1 MRSGLVFA
9 SLALAAQAFSTS
21 FLNHSQLLAG
31 TEDQVWFENN
41 IPLIDVPSKEIQDVY
56 YYRWQ
61 TYKEHLV
68 YTGAQYGYLSSE
80 FLHPVFYGAPYG
92 GIVAAAGH
100 HITEGR
106 WLRDHKYGQDIVNYW
121 LAGPGQFP
129 KPATDAVNKDTYDW
143 AHEYS
148 FWAANAVWRQ
158 YLVTGDKDF
167 AIGQLE
173 NLVKQYRGWDNHFN
187 PVFGLYW
194 QVPVWDATEFTAA
207 SYESADPYHG
217 GAGYRPTINAY
228 QFGDA
233 MAIAALATLK
243 GDSALAA
250 EYRHRAEGLQE
261 SLQTMLWDN
270 KTHFFMHYHRD
281 SNPQGK
287 LLTTREI
294 MGYLPWMFNMPS
306 KDFDTTPFEQLKDP
320 QGFDA
325 TYGPTTAER
334 RSKWYMYEA
343 DGCCRWDG
351 PSWPFATAQTLTAVE
366 NLLNNYPAQ
375 NKITSADY
383 AAMVQRYAVTQY
395 KNGKPYVAEAHHP
408 TEDRWMYDGYDHS
421 EDYNHS
427 TFVDNV
433 LAGLLGLRAQADNSL
448 VVNPLVPGSWEY
460 FAVENAA
467 YHGHNVTVIWDRR
480 GTRYNHGRGMRV
492 YVDGSLAGKRDTV
505 GSIRVEFGDPIP
517 QEISPKVNIAAN
529 TQRYPQL
536 TQAFASYTSGFDDV
550 MRAIDGNVWR
560 AAVPGN
566 TRWTSYSSPNAED
579 HFGVDLRQSQ
589 SVCDVRLFFY
599 DDGGGVRIPEKY
611 DLQYWTG
618 GKWVTVPD
626 QERDPMPTISNEETR
641 ITFPTIKTSKL
652 RVVAPNTG
660 TGKGWGLSEFEVWTA
675 PIFKIRNENSAKFM
689 GVDSASTDNNALI
702 RQYDDS
708 KEHDQYWEFTKV
720 EGGWFKVKNLNS
732 GLLLGVKDAST
743 ANSEHLVQYED
754 TGSAAQLWRVESK
767 GNGLFLI
774 INKNSR
780 KVAGVDEMSTA
791 NGGNIVQYENN
802 GTKDHLW
809 SLLPAAVE
817 GCVDLE

>member
-106 WLRDHKYGQDIVNYW
+106 WLREHKYGQDIVNYW

-306 KDFDTTPFEQLKDP
+306 KDFDTTPFEQLKDT

-366 NLLNNYPAQ
+366 NLLNNYPTQ
-375 NKITSADY
+375 DKITSADY

-448 VVNPLVPGSWEY
+448 VVNPLVPGTWEY

-517 QEISPKVNIAAN
+517 QESSPKVNIAAN

-560 AAVPGN
+560 TAVPGN

-618 GKWVTVPD
+618 YKWVTVPD
-626 QERDPMPTISNEETR
+626 QERDRMPTISNEETR

-652 RVVAPNTG
+652 RVVAPNPG

-689 GVDSASTDNNALI
+689 GVDSASTDNDALI

-708 KEHDQYWEFTKV
+708 KDHDQYWEFTKV
-720 EGGWFKVKNLNS
+720 EGGWFKLKNLNS

-743 ANSEHLVQYED
+743 ANSEHLVQHED
-754 TGSAAQLWRVESK
+754 TGSPAQLWRVESK